1 MHTSGIFTT
10 HKFKVSCKPGET
22 LKLIPFGDVH
32 REAPLHSH
40 SWWKRFLDYA
50 KSQKNAIF
58 LGMGDYFD
66 GCSTSERASIA
77 RSDLHDSTIANI
89 EDTYKGVTK
98 TLDNELQ
105 FMRGRL
111 IGLIGGNH
119 YYEYRDG
126 TTSDMRL
133 CEALGCRFLG
143 VQSLIRVQ
151 IDYGK
156 TTMPFDIMAH
166 HGKGGG
172 KLPGSTFNSINDMH
186 MGAEVDICLM
196 GHDHKRGVAPGISRL
211 RLCET
216 AGRLSVKQRVPWLG
230 RTGSFLKGFED
241 GQVSYNVDACR
252 NPNALGWIEFD
263 VAMVRSVSNGVQ
275 SRDIEIR
282 GIS

>member
-22 LKLIPFGDVH
+22 LKLIPFGDAH

-66 GCSTSERASIA
+66 GCSTSERTSIA

-98 TLDNELQ
+98 TLANELQ
-105 FMRGRL
+105 FMNGRL

-126 TTSDMRL
+126 ATRRL
-133 CEALGCRFLG
+133 QRKSIAVIVRIEHDADQCAA
-143 VQSLIRVQ
+143 VDIRVES
-151 IDYGK
+151 
-156 TTMPFDIMAH
+156 
-166 HGKGGG
+166 HGVKR
-172 KLPGSTFNSINDMH
+172 LAADTVAVV
-186 MGAEVDICLM
+186 GAVEF
-196 GHDHKRGVAPGISRL
+196 R
-211 RLCET
+211 
-216 AGRLSVKQRVPWLG
+216 AGRCG
-230 RTGSFLKGFED
+230 R
-241 GQVSYNVDACR
+241 
-252 NPNALGWIEFD
+252 W
-263 VAMVRSVSNGVQ
+263 
-275 SRDIEIR
+275 
-282 GIS
+282 

>member
-98 TLDNELQ
+98 TLANELQ

-119 YYEYRDG
+119 YYEYSDG

-156 TTMPFDIMAH
+156 TTMSFDIMAH

-186 MGAEVDICLM
+186 MGGGGYLPYGA
-196 GHDHKRGVAPGISRL
+196 
-211 RLCET
+211 
-216 AGRLSVKQRVPWLG
+216 
-230 RTGSFLKGFED
+230 
-241 GQVSYNVDACR
+241 
-252 NPNALGWIEFD
+252 
-263 VAMVRSVSNGVQ
+263 
-275 SRDIEIR
+275 
-282 GIS
+282 